1 MKRLDLVTGN
11 FCHITSIHFTNVH
24 KHSSWDRQFKLLI
37 SIQVYH
43 ETGFSG
49 VTLIG
54 HGCHEN
60 FFFRWMIIACGFLTS
75 DFKVM

>member
-11 FCHITSIHFTNVH
+11 FCHITSIHFTNVY

-49 VTLIG
+49 VTLSVMVAMKT
-54 HGCHEN
+54 
-60 FFFRWMIIACGFLTS
+60 FSFRG
-75 DFKVM
+75 